1 MPLSRAT
8 ASPEAL
14 LSFRVVVRYLN
25 LNTIPLSNKGR
36 SNLLVSKIRRITIA
50 IDPLVYFASYRFTNT
65 RKFTKTANKL
75 LASLVVVTTCRTK
88 GHYFSHQTHYHG
100 YRELA
105 KLDASE
111 SLVNGKGEIN
121 FCLNLTIANWD
132 FLTRV

>member
-75 LASLVVVTTCRTK
+75 LASLVVVTTCRMK